1 MNYLLSCT
9 TSSAQ
14 NYKFCRK
21 TALISNRARTR
32 CGRSN
37 LQWWSPA
44 VCLKMRFGAT
54 HPAFACARSTFYPSD
69 QIVRMP
75 IQPTNLFG
83 RNLTLFWL
91 YVPLIYSEATC
102 EDQYIISLNWY
113 ISLLSSSTTRL
124 QSRNDGACITRI
136 IRLINRTSEPNDSFD
151 HRLII
156 APFVP
161 NCKSL

>member
-1 MNYLLSCT
+1 MWTLQPPMMKPCSLP
-9 TSSAQ
+9 Q
-14 NYKFCRK
+14 N
-21 TALISNRARTR
+21 
-32 CGRSN
+32 
-37 LQWWSPA
+37 A
-44 VCLKMRFGAT
+44 VRAT

-124 QSRNDGACITRI
+124 QSRNDCACITRI
-136 IRLINRTSEPNDSFD
+136 IRLINRTSERNDSFD

-156 APFVP
+156 TPLVL